1 MPLRTICLSHS
12 PFIGLVS
19 PGANIESDVRTK
31 LSVLA
36 EDVQD
41 YKPDLIILIGPDHFN
56 GFFYDLM
63 PQFCVGARAEAVGD
77 YNTPAGPI
85 ATSEDLA
92 VAFVEA
98 MGRENFDVAISY
110 KMQVDHAFAQ
120 PLTALTGSLQ
130 KYPVLPLFINATAP
144 PRPLWARTREFG
156 AALGRFA
163 AASGKRVLIV
173 GTGGLSHDPPVPVIK
188 DASPEVA
195 HALTGGGRNLAPE
208 ARKIRQERTLKA
220 GEDFAARKGNLRDLN
235 DDWDRA
241 FLAVLESGK
250 LETFDSYTDDDVT
263 QKAGRA
269 AHEVRTWVAAFAAQS
284 AAGPYQM
291 EVLYQRPIP
300 AWIVGMAM
308 ARAVAA

>member
-1 MPLRTICLSHS
+1 MPLKTICLSHS

-19 PGANIESDVRTK
+19 PGAGIESDVRAT
-31 LSVLA
+31 LSILA
-36 EDVQD
+36 KDVED

-98 MGRENFDVAISY
+98 MGQEHFDVAISY

-120 PLTALTGSLQ
+120 PLAALTGSLQ
-130 KYPVLPLFINATAP
+130 KYPVLPLFINAAAP

-156 AALGRFA
+156 AAVGRFA

-173 GTGGLSHDPPVPVIK
+173 GSGGLSHDPPVPVIK
-188 DASPEVA
+188 DAPAEVA
-195 HALTGGGRNLAPE
+195 HALTGGGRNLGPE

-220 GEDFAARKGNLRDLN
+220 GEDFTAGKGNLRDLN
-235 DDWDRA
+235 DNWDRA
-241 FLAVLESGK
+241 FLAVLKSGT
-250 LETFDSYTDDDVT
+250 LETFDGFTDDEVT
-263 QKAGRA
+263 HKAGRA

-284 AAGPYQM
+284 AVGPYRM
-291 EVLYQRPIP
+291 EILYQRSIP

>member
-156 AALGRFA
+156 TALGRFA

-173 GTGGLSHDPPVPVIK
+173 GSGGLSHDPPVPVIK

-220 GEDFAARKGNLRDLN
+220 GEDFTAGKGNLQGLN

-284 AAGPYQM
+284 AAGPYRM

>member
-1 MPLRTICLSHS
+1 MPLRTICVSHS

-36 EDVQD
+36 KDVDD

-77 YNTPAGPI
+77 YDTPAGPI

-130 KYPVLPLFINATAP
+130 KYPVLPLFINAAAP

-156 AALGRFA
+156 AAVGRFA
-163 AASGKRVLIV
+163 AASGGRVLII
-173 GTGGLSHDPPVPVIK
+173 GSGGLSHDPPVPVIK
-188 DASPEVA
+188 AASPEVA

-220 GEDFAARKGNLRDLN
+220 GEDFAAGKGNLRDLN

-250 LETFDSYTDDDVT
+250 LETFDEYTDDEVT

-284 AAGPYQM
+284 AAGPYRM
-291 EVLYQRPIP
+291 EVIYHQPIP

>member
-1 MPLRTICLSHS
+1 MPLKTICLSHS

-19 PGANIESDVRTK
+19 PGGNIESDVRAN
-31 LSVLA
+31 LSMLA
-36 EDVQD
+36 KDVED

-56 GFFYDLM
+56 GFFYDVM
-63 PQFCVGARAEAVGD
+63 PPFCIGARAEAIGD

-98 MGRENFDVAISY
+98 LGREHFDVAISY

-130 KYPVLPLFINATAP
+130 KYPVLPLFINAAAP
-144 PRPLWARTREFG
+144 PRPSWARTREFG
-156 AALGRFA
+156 AAVGRFA
-163 AASGKRVLIV
+163 AAMGKRILIV
-173 GTGGLSHDPPVPVIK
+173 GSGGLSHDPPVPVIK
-188 DASPEVA
+188 NASPELA
-195 HALTGGGRNLAPE
+195 HVLTGGGRNLTPE
-208 ARKIRQERTLKA
+208 ARKTRQDRTLKEGDDFSA
-220 GEDFAARKGNLRDLN
+220 GKGNLRELN

-241 FLAVLESGK
+241 FLAVLESGM
-250 LETFDSYTDDDVT
+250 LETFDSYSDDDVT

-284 AAGPYQM
+284 TVGPYRM
-291 EVLYQRPIP
+291 EVLYHRPIP

-308 ARAVAA
+308 ARTVPV

>member
-19 PGANIESDVRTK
+19 PGANIKSDVRTK

-173 GTGGLSHDPPVPVIK
+173 GSGGLSHDPPVPVIK
-188 DASPEVA
+188 DASPRL
-195 HALTGGGRNLAPE
+195 HMP
-208 ARKIRQERTLKA
+208 
-220 GEDFAARKGNLRDLN
+220 
-235 DDWDRA
+235 
-241 FLAVLESGK
+241 
-250 LETFDSYTDDDVT
+250 
-263 QKAGRA
+263 
-269 AHEVRTWVAAFAAQS
+269 
-284 AAGPYQM
+284 
-291 EVLYQRPIP
+291 
-300 AWIVGMAM
+300 
-308 ARAVAA
+308 